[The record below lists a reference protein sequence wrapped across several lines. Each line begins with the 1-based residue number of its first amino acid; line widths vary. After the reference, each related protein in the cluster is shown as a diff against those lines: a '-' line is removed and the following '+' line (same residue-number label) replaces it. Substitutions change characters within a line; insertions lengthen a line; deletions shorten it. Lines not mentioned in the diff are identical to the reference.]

1 LTASL
6 LAGISHERS
15 RTQHLESLYQQ
26 KLAALDEL
34 KKPLLSPSLQWRI
47 VTIEPVTEVGK
58 NQFFLNT

>member
-1 LTASL
+1 MNEAES
-6 LAGISHERS
+6 
-15 RTQHLESLYQQ
+15 QHLESLYQQ

-47 VTIEPVTEVGK
+47 VTIAPVTKVDK